1 MIKRR
6 GIVKQKKSHPWKKF
20 NYFGSKPKE
29 QVDLLGYIAEAKFYK
44 TKQRLINKVMEL
56 KSSAIS
62 TKIQSY

>member
-29 QVDLLGYIAEAKFYK
+29 MVDLLGYIVEGKNSK
-44 TKQRLINKVMEL
+44 KQRRLINKGEC
-56 KSSAIS
+56 I
-62 TKIQSY
+62 